1 MVISGWAHGIKSIEP
16 FKNKFS
22 DKLVV
27 TLLSASKALQMAKL
41 PSADFIIGIS
51 LGGMIAIDKLPA
63 NCKKLFLYLLPHVF
77 VERMT
82 IHLELRQGL

>member
-1 MVISGWAHGIKSIEP
+1 MKSLMVISGWAHGIKSIEP
-16 FKNKFS
+16 FKKKFS

-63 NCKKLFLYLLPHVF
+63 NCKKLVLK
-77 VERMT
+77 
-82 IHLELRQGL
+82 